1 MPSNLSY
8 PIYSGFTTFSY
19 TKDQT
24 LTMFTDEDE
33 ECRNEEEEIKALS
46 AGGEPFD
53 LAEEDEGGGYE
64 GEGINTDIMPDG
76 QADLY

>member
-1 MPSNLSY
+1 
-8 PIYSGFTTFSY
+8 
-19 TKDQT
+19 
-24 LTMFTDEDE
+24 MFTDEDE